1 MVSYVALRDRF
12 RADGHAGGGAAAPA
26 LARAL
31 EDIGWRAVEESS
43 ADELASHLVYMVAA
57 CVDEHHDP
65 SMLVRDV
72 AGLLRDHGPL
82 LDGGLPPVDAYEPAA
97 TELLA
102 LYVGGADR
110 PRPDFGVP

>member
-12 RADGHAGGGAAAPA
+12 RADGHAGGAAPP

-43 ADELASHLVYMVAA
+43 PDELAGHLVHMVAA

-65 SMLVRDV
+65 SVLVRDV

-82 LDGGLPPVDAYEPAA
+82 LDGGLPPVAAYEPAA

-102 LYVGGADR
+102 LYVGAAAR
-110 PRPDFGVP
+110 PRPDFGLP